1 MNRIRDSFA
10 KQGMMQ
16 SFGAQLCEIA
26 PGRIVITAP
35 ITPAVSQQHGLA
47 HAGLTFA
54 LGDSAAGYSA
64 LSLMAEGDEVL
75 TAEMKINLLAP
86 ADGVRLVATGSV
98 VKPGRRLMVTRATV
112 ETEYADGTRREV
124 AILQGTMVPI
134 SGGSLPAGETP

>member
-16 SFGAQLCEIA
+16 SFGAELSDIA
-26 PGRIVITAP
+26 PGRIVIAAP
-35 ITPAVSQQHGLA
+35 ITPETSQQHGLA

-86 ADGVRLVATGSV
+86 ADGVRLVATGEV
-98 VKPGRRLMVTRATV
+98 VKPGRRLVVARATV
-112 ETEYADGTRREV
+112 ETEYADGTRRPV
-124 AILQGTMVPI
+124 AILQGTMVPTR
-134 SGGSLPAGETP
+134 P

>member
-1 MNRIRDSFA
+1 MDRIENSFA

-16 SFGAQLCEIA
+16 SFGAELVDVTA
-26 PGRIVITAP
+26 GRIVIAAP
-35 ITPAVSQQHGLA
+35 ITPETSQQHGFA

-64 LSLMAEGDEVL
+64 LSLMAAGDEVL

-86 ADGVRLVATGSV
+86 ADGVRLVATGEV
-98 VKPGRRLMVTRATV
+98 VKPGRRLMVTRAAV

-124 AILQGTMVPI
+124 AILQGTMVPVKTR
-134 SGGSLPAGETP
+134 A

>member
-16 SFGAQLCEIA
+16 SFGAELSEIA

-35 ITPAVSQQHGLA
+35 ITPAASQQHGFA

-98 VKPGRRLMVTRATV
+98 EKPGRRLMVTRATV
-112 ETEYADGTRREV
+112 ETEYADGRRREV

-134 SGGSLPAGETP
+134 SGAPKP